1 MLRSIMTA
9 ALILSLSLTA
19 AGCGANNNASTAAHR
34 WNDGVNNAQTQQ
46 NLARGGP
53 LDGRNTDG
61 TYYADG
67 NGRVNGYRANSADG
81 SRTSLGNGLT
91 NAGEDLARGAGAAAR
106 GVGDA
111 VEDALD
117 GMTGTTNNNNR
128 NNTTRNNTNTAAN
141 SGINAGNSV
150 NPPVNNT
157 NRTTNNGTT
166 AK

>member
-34 WNDGVNNAQTQQ
+34 WNDGANNAQTQQ

-91 NAGEDLARGAGAAAR
+91 NAGEDLARGARAAAQ

-117 GMTGTTNNNNR
+117 GMTGTNNNNNTS
-128 NNTTRNNTNTAAN
+128 NNTTSNNTNPAAN

-150 NPPVNNT
+150 NPPVNNI
-157 NRTTNNGTT
+157 NNGTT
-166 AK
+166 GK

>member
-53 LDGRNTDG
+53 LDGRNSDG

-67 NGRVNGYRANSADG
+67 NGRVNGYRADSADG
-81 SRTSLGNGLT
+81 SRTSLGSGLT
-91 NAGEDLARGAGAAAR
+91 NAGEDLARGAGAAAQ

-117 GMTGTTNNNNR
+117 GMTGTNNNN
-128 NNTTRNNTNTAAN
+128 NNNTNPAAN

-150 NPPVNNT
+150 NPPVNTT

>member
-34 WNDGVNNAQTQQ
+34 WNDGANNAQTQQ

-81 SRTSLGNGLT
+81 SRTSLGSGLT

-111 VEDALD
+111 MEDALD
-117 GMTGTTNNNNR
+117 GMTGTTNNNN
-128 NNTTRNNTNTAAN
+128 RNNTNTAAN

-157 NRTTNNGTT
+157 NNGTT

>member
-9 ALILSLSLTA
+9 ALIMSLSLTA

-34 WNDGVNNAQTQQ
+34 WNDGANNAQTQQ

-81 SRTSLGNGLT
+81 SRTSLGSGLT

-128 NNTTRNNTNTAAN
+128 NNTNTAAN

-157 NRTTNNGTT
+157 NNGTT

>member
-34 WNDGVNNAQTQQ
+34 WNDGANNAQTQQ

-81 SRTSLGNGLT
+81 SRTSLGSGLT
-91 NAGEDLARGAGAAAR
+91 NAGEDLVRGAGAAAR

-128 NNTTRNNTNTAAN
+128 NNTNTAAN

-157 NRTTNNGTT
+157 NNGTT

>member
-53 LDGRNTDG
+53 LDGRDTDG

-67 NGRVNGYRANSADG
+67 NGRVNGYRADSADG
-81 SRTSLGNGLT
+81 SRTSLGSGLT

-117 GMTGTTNNNNR
+117 GMTGTNNNN
-128 NNTTRNNTNTAAN
+128 NNNTNPAAN

>member
-53 LDGRNTDG
+53 LEGRNSDG

-67 NGRVNGYRANSADG
+67 NGRVNGYRADSADG
-81 SRTSLGNGLT
+81 SRTSLGSGLT

-117 GMTGTTNNNNR
+117 GMTGTNNNN
-128 NNTTRNNTNTAAN
+128 NNNTNPAAN

>member
-34 WNDGVNNAQTQQ
+34 WNDGANNAQTQQ

-53 LDGRNTDG
+53 LDGRNSDG

-117 GMTGTTNNNNR
+117 GMTGTTNNNN
-128 NNTTRNNTNTAAN
+128 NTSNNNTNPAAN

-150 NPPVNNT
+150 NPPVNNI
-157 NRTTNNGTT
+157 NNGTT
-166 AK
+166 GK

>member
-1 MLRSIMTA
+1 MTA

-53 LDGRNTDG
+53 LDGRDTDG

-117 GMTGTTNNNNR
+117 GMTGTNNNN
-128 NNTTRNNTNTAAN
+128 NNNTNPAAN

>member
-34 WNDGVNNAQTQQ
+34 WNDGANNAQTQQ

-81 SRTSLGNGLT
+81 SRTSLGRGLT

-128 NNTTRNNTNTAAN
+128 NNTNTAAN

-157 NRTTNNGTT
+157 NNGTT

>member
-34 WNDGVNNAQTQQ
+34 WNDGANNAQTQQ

-91 NAGEDLARGAGAAAR
+91 NAGEDLARGAGAAAQ

-128 NNTTRNNTNTAAN
+128 NNTNPAAN

-150 NPPVNNT
+150 NPPVNNI
-157 NRTTNNGTT
+157 NNGTT
-166 AK
+166 GK

>member
-34 WNDGVNNAQTQQ
+34 WNDGANNAQTQQ

-91 NAGEDLARGAGAAAR
+91 NAGEDLARGAGAAAQ

-117 GMTGTTNNNNR
+117 GMTGTTNNNN
-128 NNTTRNNTNTAAN
+128 NTSNNNTNPAAN

-157 NRTTNNGTT
+157 NNGTT
-166 AK
+166 GK

>member
-46 NLARGGP
+46 NLARG
-53 LDGRNTDG
+53 
-61 TYYADG
+61 
-67 NGRVNGYRANSADG
+67 
-81 SRTSLGNGLT
+81 
-91 NAGEDLARGAGAAAR
+91 AGAAAR

-117 GMTGTTNNNNR
+117 GMTGTNNNN
-128 NNTTRNNTNTAAN
+128 NNNTNPAAN

>member
-19 AGCGANNNASTAAHR
+19 AGCGANNDASTAAHR
-34 WNDGVNNAQTQQ
+34 WNDGANNAQTQQ

-91 NAGEDLARGAGAAAR
+91 NAGEDLARGAGAAAQ

-117 GMTGTTNNNNR
+117 GMTGTTNNNN
-128 NNTTRNNTNTAAN
+128 NTSNNNTNPAAN

-150 NPPVNNT
+150 NPPVNNI
-157 NRTTNNGTT
+157 NNGTT
-166 AK
+166 GK

>member
-34 WNDGVNNAQTQQ
+34 WNDGANNAQTQQ

-81 SRTSLGNGLT
+81 SRTSLGSGLT

-128 NNTTRNNTNTAAN
+128 NNTNTAAN
-141 SGINAGNSV
+141 SGINEGNSV

-157 NRTTNNGTT
+157 NNGTT

>member
-34 WNDGVNNAQTQQ
+34 WNDGANNAQTQQ

-81 SRTSLGNGLT
+81 SRTSLGSGLT

-128 NNTTRNNTNTAAN
+128 NNTNTAAN

-157 NRTTNNGTT
+157 NNGTT

>member
-34 WNDGVNNAQTQQ
+34 WNDGANNAQTQQ

-91 NAGEDLARGAGAAAR
+91 NAGEDLARGAGAAAQ

-117 GMTGTTNNNNR
+117 GMTGTTNNNN
-128 NNTTRNNTNTAAN
+128 NTSNNNTNPAAN

-150 NPPVNNT
+150 NPPVNNI
-157 NRTTNNGTT
+157 NNGTT
-166 AK
+166 GK

>member
-34 WNDGVNNAQTQQ
+34 WNDGANNAQTQQ

-53 LDGRNTDG
+53 LDGRNTEG

-81 SRTSLGNGLT
+81 SRTSLGSGLT

-128 NNTTRNNTNTAAN
+128 NNTNTAAN

-157 NRTTNNGTT
+157 NNGTT

>member
-34 WNDGVNNAQTQQ
+34 WNDGANTAQTQQ

-53 LDGRNTDG
+53 LDGQNTDG

-128 NNTTRNNTNTAAN
+128 NNTNTAAN

>member
-117 GMTGTTNNNNR
+117 GMTGTNNNN
-128 NNTTRNNTNTAAN
+128 NNNTNPAAN

>member
-34 WNDGVNNAQTQQ
+34 WNDGVNNTQTQQ

-53 LDGRNTDG
+53 LDGRDTDG

-117 GMTGTTNNNNR
+117 GMTGTNNNN
-128 NNTTRNNTNTAAN
+128 NNNTNPAAN

>member
-19 AGCGANNNASTAAHR
+19 AGCGGNNNASTAAHR
-34 WNDGVNNAQTQQ
+34 WNDGANNAQTQQ

-67 NGRVNGYRANSADG
+67 NGRVNGYRADSADG

-91 NAGEDLARGAGAAAR
+91 NAGEDLARGAGDAAR

-117 GMTGTTNNNNR
+117 GMTGTTNNKNR
-128 NNTTRNNTNTAAN
+128 NNTNPAAN

-150 NPPVNNT
+150 NPPVNNM
-157 NRTTNNGTT
+157 NGTTNNGTT
-166 AK
+166 VK

>member
-34 WNDGVNNAQTQQ
+34 WNDGANNAQTQQ

-81 SRTSLGNGLT
+81 SRTSLGSGLT

-117 GMTGTTNNNNR
+117 GMTGTTNNNHR
-128 NNTTRNNTNTAAN
+128 HNTNPAAN

-157 NRTTNNGTT
+157 NNGTT

>member
-53 LDGRNTDG
+53 LDGRDTDG

-81 SRTSLGNGLT
+81 SRTSLGSGLT

-117 GMTGTTNNNNR
+117 GMTGTNNNN
-128 NNTTRNNTNTAAN
+128 NNNTNPAAN

>member
-34 WNDGVNNAQTQQ
+34 WNDGANNAQTQQ

-81 SRTSLGNGLT
+81 SRTSLGSGLT

-128 NNTTRNNTNTAAN
+128 NNTNTAAN

-150 NPPVNNT
+150 NPPVNNI
-157 NRTTNNGTT
+157 NNGTT
-166 AK
+166 GK

>member
-53 LDGRNTDG
+53 LDGRDTDG

-91 NAGEDLARGAGAAAR
+91 NAGEDLARGAGAAAQ

-117 GMTGTTNNNNR
+117 GMTGTNNNN
-128 NNTTRNNTNTAAN
+128 NNNTNPAAN

>member
-19 AGCGANNNASTAAHR
+19 AGCGANNDASTAAHR
-34 WNDGVNNAQTQQ
+34 WNDGANNAQTQQ

-117 GMTGTTNNNNR
+117 GMTGTTNNNN
-128 NNTTRNNTNTAAN
+128 NTSNNNTNPAAN

-150 NPPVNNT
+150 NPPVNNI
-157 NRTTNNGTT
+157 NNGTT
-166 AK
+166 GK

>member
-34 WNDGVNNAQTQQ
+34 WNDGANNAQTQQ

-81 SRTSLGNGLT
+81 SRTSLGSGLT

-128 NNTTRNNTNTAAN
+128 NNPNTAAN

-157 NRTTNNGTT
+157 NNGTT

>member
-34 WNDGVNNAQTQQ
+34 WNDGVNNAQIQQ

-53 LDGRNTDG
+53 LDGRDTDG

-91 NAGEDLARGAGAAAR
+91 NAGEDLARGAGAAAQ

-117 GMTGTTNNNNR
+117 GMTGTNNNN
-128 NNTTRNNTNTAAN
+128 NNNTNPAAN

>member
-53 LDGRNTDG
+53 LDGRDTDG

-117 GMTGTTNNNNR
+117 GMTGTNNNN
-128 NNTTRNNTNTAAN
+128 NNNTNPAAN

>member
-53 LDGRNTDG
+53 LDGRNSDG

-91 NAGEDLARGAGAAAR
+91 NAGEDLARGAGAAAQ

-117 GMTGTTNNNNR
+117 GMTGTNNNN
-128 NNTTRNNTNTAAN
+128 NNNTNPAAN

>member
-34 WNDGVNNAQTQQ
+34 WNDGANNAQTQQ

-91 NAGEDLARGAGAAAR
+91 NAGEDLARGAGAAAQ

-117 GMTGTTNNNNR
+117 GMTGTTNNNNNTSN
-128 NNTTRNNTNTAAN
+128 NNTTPAAN

-150 NPPVNNT
+150 NPPVNNI
-157 NRTTNNGTT
+157 NNGTT
-166 AK
+166 GK

>member
-34 WNDGVNNAQTQQ
+34 WNDGANNAQTQQ
-46 NLARGGP
+46 NMARGT
-53 LDGRNTDG
+53 LDGRNGDG

-67 NGRVNGYRANSADG
+67 NGRVNGYRAHSADG
-81 SRTSLGNGLT
+81 SRTSLGKGLA

-111 VEDALD
+111 VEDTLD
-117 GMTGTTNNNNR
+117 GMTGTTTNNNNR
-128 NNTTRNNTNTAAN
+128 NNTNNNNNNNTNTAA
-141 SGINAGNSV
+141 NSV

-166 AK
+166 VK

>member
-53 LDGRNTDG
+53 LDGRNSDG

-67 NGRVNGYRANSADG
+67 NGRVNGYRADSADG
-81 SRTSLGNGLT
+81 SRTSLGSGLT

-117 GMTGTTNNNNR
+117 GMTGTNNNN
-128 NNTTRNNTNTAAN
+128 NNNTNPAAN

>member
-19 AGCGANNNASTAAHR
+19 AGFGANNNASTAAHR
-34 WNDGVNNAQTQQ
+34 WNDGANNAQTQQ

-81 SRTSLGNGLT
+81 SRTSLGSGLT

-128 NNTTRNNTNTAAN
+128 NNTNTAAN

-157 NRTTNNGTT
+157 NNGTT

>member
-53 LDGRNTDG
+53 LDGRDTDG

-117 GMTGTTNNNNR
+117 GMTGTNNNN
-128 NNTTRNNTNTAAN
+128 NNNTNPAAN

-157 NRTTNNGTT
+157 NRTPNNGTT

>member
-1 MLRSIMTA
+1 MTA

-34 WNDGVNNAQTQQ
+34 WNDGANNAQTQQ

-91 NAGEDLARGAGAAAR
+91 NAGEDLARGAGAAAQ

-117 GMTGTTNNNNR
+117 GMTGTTNNNN
-128 NNTTRNNTNTAAN
+128 NTSNNNTNPAAN

-150 NPPVNNT
+150 NPPVKNI
-157 NRTTNNGTT
+157 NNGTT
-166 AK
+166 GK